1 MINLISRLINA
12 RLFIFLLFCSTAT
25 FAQTSKPISIQL
37 YFDQP
42 PPGNSPVLF
51 APGII
56 SDEYG
61 NRDMAISPAGDELFY
76 TIQYRSGFAFSV
88 IMYSRKQNGKWTAP
102 EVAFFSGQY
111 NDEEPAF
118 SPEGNKLYFSS
129 NRPVSGTGK
138 KDYDI
143 WYVSKEKNGWS
154 EPRNMGSPVNTSK
167 DEFYPSIAKSGNIY
181 FTRQVE
187 GKDEDIVVCKFW
199 NNAYDTAIS
208 LPAAINSTGAEFN
221 AFVDPDEKY
230 ILFTGYK
237 RKGNIGSGDI
247 FISKRGNNGEW
258 QEAKNLGE
266 KINGQGN
273 TYCPYIS
280 PDKKYFFFTSSRG
293 LFKTP
298 FEKKQ
303 NFKELKTYMNS
314 PWNGWDNI
322 YWVEAKEIIGE

>member
-1 MINLISRLINA
+1 MVIRNIVGALLIS
-12 RLFIFLLFCSTAT
+12 STA
-25 FAQTSKPISIQL
+25 FSQTTKSVSDHL

-42 PPGNSPVLF
+42 KPGNSPVLF
-51 APGII
+51 APGIV

-61 NRDMAISPAGDELFY
+61 NRDMAISPNDDELFY
-76 TIQYRSGFAFSV
+76 TIQYRGFALSV
-88 IMYSRKQNGKWTAP
+88 IMYSKKKNGKWIAP

-118 SPEGNKLYFSS
+118 SPDGSKLYFSS
-129 NRPVSGTGK
+129 NRPVSGNEK

-143 WYVSKEKNGWS
+143 WYISKDKGGWS
-154 EPRNMGSPVNTSK
+154 DPKNMGDRVNTSK

-181 FTRQVE
+181 FTRQME
-187 GKDEDIVVCKFW
+187 GKDEDIVMCRF
-199 NNAYDTAIS
+199 NNNKYDTAVS
-208 LPAAINSTGAEFN
+208 LPDMINTKGAEFN
-221 AFVDPDEKY
+221 AFVDPEEQY

-237 RKGNIGSGDI
+237 RKGNIGSGDL
-247 FISKRGNNGEW
+247 FVSRKNKNGEW
-258 QEAKNLGE
+258 EEAKNLGD
-266 KINGQGN
+266 KINGAGN
-273 TYCPYIS
+273 TYCPYVS

-303 NFKELKTYMNS
+303 NFKELRSYMNS

-322 YWVEAKEIIGE
+322 YWVEAKEIIGQ

>member
-1 MINLISRLINA
+1 MAYRLTIVLLLVSTTAFSQSSKQINI
-12 RLFIFLLFCSTAT
+12 
-25 FAQTSKPISIQL
+25 PL

-42 PPGNSPVLF
+42 PPGNSAVLF

-76 TIQYRSGFAFSV
+76 TIQYRGGFAFSV
-88 IMYSRKQNGKWTAP
+88 IMHAKKQNGKWTAP
-102 EVAFFSGQY
+102 EVAAFSGQY

-118 SPEGNKLYFSS
+118 SPDGTRLYFSS
-129 NRPVSGTGK
+129 NRPLAGNGK

-143 WYVSKEKNGWS
+143 WFISKEKNGWS
-154 EPRNMGSPVNTSK
+154 DPKNLGNLVNTSK

-187 GKDEDIVVCKFW
+187 GKDEDIVMCRFW
-199 NNAYDTAIS
+199 NNTYDTAVS
-208 LPAAINSTGAEFN
+208 LPDVINTKGAEFN
-221 AFVDPDEKY
+221 AYVDPDEKY
-230 ILFTGYK
+230 ILFTGFK
-237 RKGNIGSGDI
+237 RKGNIGTGDI
-247 FISKRGNNGEW
+247 FISKKNDKGEW

-266 KINGQGN
+266 KINGGGN
-273 TYCPYIS
+273 TYCPYVS
-280 PDKKYFFFTSSRG
+280 PDKKYFFFTSARG

-303 NFKELKTYMNS
+303 NFKELKSYMNS

-322 YWVEAKEIIGE
+322 YWVEAKEIIRE